1 MSKLF
6 QTVKDKCKDMGLSEK
21 FLKDITE
28 ALGGGLTEDST
39 DEEVNSVV
47 EQIVTI
53 AKHSQGE
60 LTRKFQQKDNPNK
73 TKPTKQESKDD
84 DPDDPSGGGD
94 GKSEIENAIEKV
106 RKEFQDE
113 LKRDREERTAEKKRE
128 ERTAAIN
135 AAMDKYKIPE
145 KHRRFIQNVPD
156 DVEDVDKYMSEYA
169 QGVVTDSLPDGGD
182 GQRKVPTQKET
193 EETGRSWF
201 KRLTGKNE
209 QQTN

>member
-1 MSKLF
+1 
-6 QTVKDKCKDMGLSEK
+6 MGLSEK

-28 ALGGGLTEDST
+28 ALGGGLMEDST
-39 DEEVNSVV
+39 DEEFNSVV
-47 EQIVTI
+47 EQIVNI

-60 LTRKFQQKDNPNK
+60 LTRKFQQKDDPKK
-73 TKPTKQESKDD
+73 TKNAKQEGKDD
-84 DPDDPSGGGD
+84 DPDDPSGDGD
-94 GKSEIENAIEKV
+94 GKSEVEKAIENL
-106 RKEFQDE
+106 RKEFRDE

-135 AAMDKYKIPE
+135 AAMEKYKIPE

-169 QGVVTDSLPDGGD
+169 QGVVTESLPDGGD

-193 EETGRSWF
+193 EETGKGWF
-201 KRLTGKNE
+201 RRLTGKNE